1 MSNPGSEERERMS
14 VGNSLTSWERPTVF
28 YNKQIKYLLYSAI
41 GLFILWSAWELRP
54 SPSRLIGGM
63 EAFFSLLT
71 TMFPPDFSPDARGRI
86 WTGML
91 ESIAMSIVATA
102 IGVLISIPI
111 AVMAAE
117 NLVPKPVYYV
127 GRSIVSVSR
136 ALHELV
142 LAIITVVAVGLGPL
156 AGVIALIIATP
167 GFFAKLLSEELED
180 IDGGQADGIR
190 AVGGSSIQVLLYGVA
205 PQVIP
210 RLIGLTIYRWDINIR
225 ASTIVGIVGA
235 GGIGVTLLNSFDRY
249 EYDFS
254 LAIILVIIA
263 VVMFG
268 EIMSAVARR
277 RVQ

>member
-1 MSNPGSEERERMS
+1 MGSADPERTGGYPS
-14 VGNSLTSWERPTVF
+14 SWERPTVF
-28 YNKQIKYLLYSAI
+28 YSKNVKYLIYGAI
-41 GLFILWSAWELRP
+41 GLFVLWSAWELRP
-54 SPSRLIGGM
+54 SPARLIGG
-63 EAFFSLLT
+63 ADAATSLLA
-71 TMFPPDFSPDARGRI
+71 TMFPPDFTPEARGRI
-86 WTGML
+86 WTGMV

-117 NLVPKPVYYV
+117 NLVPRPVYYV
-127 GRSIVSVSR
+127 GRALVSISR
-136 ALHELV
+136 SLHELV
-142 LAIITVVAVGLGPL
+142 LAIVAVVAVGLGPL
-156 AGVIALIIATP
+156 AGVIALVIATP
-167 GFFAKLLSEELED
+167 GFFAKLMAEELED
-180 IDGGQADGIR
+180 IDEGQADAIR
-190 AVGGSSIQVLLYGVA
+190 ALGGSPVQVLLYGVA

-210 RLIGLTIYRWDINIR
+210 RMIGLIIYRWDINIR

-254 LAIILVIIA
+254 LAIILAIIA

-268 EIMSAVARR
+268 EILSAVARR